1 MTRKELQTIIKARSL
16 WKIDR
21 RKGDYKLP
29 NGKRLSN
36 YVYNLVESQLALDNL
51 GILTDGNIAFLSID
65 LNNEQV
71 LMPPFKS
78 NEKTTQA
85 EQAKRIEQFV
95 NELIG

>member
-1 MTRKELQTIIKARSL
+1 MTRKELATIIKARSI

-29 NGKRLSN
+29 SGNRLSD
-36 YVYNLVESQLALDNL
+36 YVYDLVESQLALDNL
-51 GILTDGNIAFLSID
+51 GILANGNMAFLTTD

-71 LMPPFKS
+71 LMPPFKPD
-78 NEKTTQA
+78 EKTSQD
-85 EQAKRIEQFV
+85 EQVKRIEQFV

>member
-1 MTRKELQTIIKARSL
+1 MTRKDLITIIKARSI

-36 YVYNLVESQLALDNL
+36 YIYNLVESQLALDDL
-51 GILTDGNIAFLSID
+51 GILADGNIAFLSID

-71 LMPPFKS
+71 LMPPFKP
-78 NEKTTQA
+78 NEKTTQT
-85 EQAKRIEQFV
+85 EQAERIEQFV

>member
-71 LMPPFKS
+71 LMPHFKP
-78 NEKTTQA
+78 NEKTTQT
-85 EQAKRIEQFV
+85 EQAERIEQFV

>member
-1 MTRKELQTIIKARSL
+1 MTRKELQTIIKARST

-29 NGKRLSN
+29 NGERLSN

-51 GILTDGNIAFLSID
+51 GILANGNIAFLSID

-78 NEKTTQA
+78 GEKTTQA
-85 EQAKRIEQFV
+85 EQAERIEQFV